1 MAARS
6 ARNGRKSGLGSRR
19 LGYLEHMSTPPGIA
33 TGPRSLDRYSHAA
46 ELSAW
51 EAVYT
56 DDVWPLEVWL
66 SREDAFVDDDTWHA
80 RRDRRRFLFR

>member
-1 MAARS
+1 M
-6 ARNGRKSGLGSRR
+6 
-19 LGYLEHMSTPPGIA
+19 
-33 TGPRSLDRYSHAA
+33 DRYSHAE